1 MEKLGRVLSSH
12 ALRSMWSGIKAQQ
25 NGMKELILSRVRYR
39 ESEGK
44 VSSKVQITSRLKV
57 KTSTANSSCLSEL
70 KLFFFFAASLFPRSV
85 QEINGNKTVYDTL
98 TSPKQSST
106 G

>member
-12 ALRSMWSGIKAQQ
+12 ALRSMCSGIKAQQ
-25 NGMKELILSRVRYR
+25 NGMKELIPSRVRYR

-44 VSSKVQITSRLKV
+44 VLSKVQITSRLKV

-70 KLFFFFAASLFPRSV
+70 KLFFFCCVSL
-85 QEINGNKTVYDTL
+85 
-98 TSPKQSST
+98 SS
-106 G
+106 